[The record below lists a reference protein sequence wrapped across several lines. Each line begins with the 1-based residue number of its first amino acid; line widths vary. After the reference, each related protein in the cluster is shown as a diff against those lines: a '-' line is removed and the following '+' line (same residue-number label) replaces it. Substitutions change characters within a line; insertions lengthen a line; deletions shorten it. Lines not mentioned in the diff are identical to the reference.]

1 MGYLCDGRIQDSHSN
16 QISSGAPSLGSS
28 PSGQSRPR
36 QRYAEGFTCSSA
48 ASAPLP
54 LPPTSSAL
62 NYEVL
67 GQTLSLLRFCC
78 QLPAYSLELECAR
91 ASTVRAHRPGR
102 RRPPTLT
109 LTPSTAVPC
118 LPFSLPPTPISY
130 LGSAAAVASLP
141 PSPPSS
147 SSSHLRISAS
157 ADAQFFCAARVKAA
171 AAASFVAATPAPT
184 PHRQR
189 PTWPPGRVPAAQAPR
204 TCPTA
209 PSPTALTAPTV
220 APRRR
225 RRPSPLHR
233 TTP

>member
-91 ASTVRAHRPGR
+91 ASTVCAHRPGR

-130 LGSAAAVASLP
+130 LGSAAAVAITAAITTIFVIFA
-141 PSPPSS
+141 
-147 SSSHLRISAS
+147 SSHLRICRRAILL
-157 ADAQFFCAARVKAA
+157 RR
-171 AAASFVAATPAPT
+171 P
-184 PHRQR
+184 RQ
-189 PTWPPGRVPAAQAPR
+189 G
-204 TCPTA
+204 C
-209 PSPTALTAPTV
+209 
-220 APRRR
+220 RRR
-225 RRPSPLHR
+225 VLCRCHTRPN
-233 TTP
+233 TT